1 MSSVQSLAAS
11 HSQLLQ
17 GDGTETIFLDDAAG
31 GSGRFRGEEFSDVPP
46 LAIVSSRTKSSL
58 SLVRLAN
65 PGVAVVHYRYED
77 TSLSKLLQ
85 LVGET
90 LKGRRALGIALVV
103 HGQPG
108 SFKMCSA
115 APVSVFHSTKIH
127 CLLSYSALLLL
138 LLLLLF
144 IACYTSSC

>member
-1 MSSVQSLAAS
+1 MVAS

-17 GDGTETIFLDDAAG
+17 GDRTDTMLLEDVDGD
-31 GSGRFRGEEFSDVPP
+31 SGRTRGEEFSDVPP

-58 SLVRLAN
+58 ALVRLAN

-77 TSLSKLLQ
+77 TTLSRLLQ
-85 LVGET
+85 LVGDT

-108 SFKMCSA
+108 SFKLCSA
-115 APVSVFHSTKIH
+115 APVR
-127 CLLSYSALLLL
+127 C
-138 LLLLLF
+138 
-144 IACYTSSC
+144 